1 MELRDYQIECR
12 QAIRDGYREGV
23 RRALV
28 VLPTG
33 AGKTV
38 VFASLPAYFR
48 MRNRMLV
55 LAHRDE
61 LVEQARAKFQQI
73 DAGLPVGVEKAELR
87 APPGARVVVA
97 SVQTLGRA
105 GSDRLRALDPDA
117 FKLLVIDEAHHAIAS
132 SYRRILDHF
141 GIFEAGTDKL
151 LVGFTATPYRGDK
164 RGLGEVFER
173 IVYSRSIGEMI
184 QKGVLCDLAGFRVS
198 TETDLTDVATRRGDF
213 TIDELS
219 KRVNEAHRNSIVVRA
234 YRELVPGRRCLV
246 FCADVAH
253 ARELAA
259 MFQREGV
266 PARAVWGEM
275 PEAERRGAL
284 TDLRE
289 GRAPV
294 ITNCNVLTEGFDEP
308 SIEAILMARPTQSPL
323 LYTQMVGRGTRTHPG
338 KKELTV
344 IDVVDNTRRHRL
356 FTLPRM
362 FGLREDFD
370 LRGERA
376 RQLQLRLEHAAR
388 RFPAL
393 DLTRIGTPDDLRL
406 VVDPVRMIVRG
417 LAEEVQRWSRFCW
430 VKMPDGSFWLDLG
443 EAGRLTIRE
452 NLLDRYE
459 ILHGGHAVDA
469 QKRLEGAFRRADA
482 YVARQFPALV
492 RLLGQDLAWRHEPAT
507 EKQRE
512 ILRRLGIRAEEG
524 LTKGEAALMI
534 STSRLRRAVQARPV
548 AKIVVEKSQN

>member
-1 MELRDYQIECR
+1 MKLRDYQLECR
-12 QAIRDGYREGV
+12 QAIHDAYREGV

-38 VFASLPAYFR
+38 VFASLPGYFR
-48 MRNRMLV
+48 IRNRMLV

-61 LVEQARAKFQQI
+61 LVEQARAKFVQA
-73 DAGLPVGVEKAELR
+73 DPRLVVGVEKAETR
-87 APPGARVVVA
+87 APPDARVVVA

-105 GSDRLRALDPDA
+105 GSPRLRALDPDA
-117 FKLLVIDEAHHAIAS
+117 FKLIVIDEAHHAVAS

-141 GIFEAGTDKL
+141 GLFDAATEKL
-151 LVGFTATPYRGDK
+151 LLGFTATPYRGDK

-198 TETDLTDVATRRGDF
+198 TETDLTGVGTRLGDF
-213 TIDELS
+213 TIDELAR
-219 KRVNEAHRNSIVVRA
+219 RVNEAHRNRIVIRA
-234 YRELVPGRRCLV
+234 YRKLTPGRRCLV

-253 ARELAA
+253 ARELAS
-259 MFQREGV
+259 MFQGEGIA
-266 PARAVWGEM
+266 ARAVWGEM
-275 PEAERRGAL
+275 PAAERKEAL
-284 TDLRE
+284 ADLRE
-289 GRAPV
+289 GRVLV

-323 LYTQMVGRGTRTHPG
+323 MYTQMVGRGTRPNRG
-338 KKELTV
+338 KAHLTV

-356 FTLPRM
+356 FTLPMM
-362 FGLREDFD
+362 FGLRDDFD
-370 LRGERA
+370 LKGERA

-393 DLTRIGTPDDLRL
+393 DLTRIASSDDLRL

-417 LAEEVQRWSRFCW
+417 LADEVQRHSRLCW

-443 EAGRLTIRE
+443 EAGRLAIRE
-452 NLLDRYE
+452 NLLDQYE
-459 ILHGGHAVDA
+459 ILHGGRTVDV
-469 QKRLEGAFRRADA
+469 QKRLDRAFRRADA
-482 YVARQFPALV
+482 IVARQFPGLV
-492 RLLGQDLAWRHEPAT
+492 KLLRQDLAWRHDPAT
-507 EKQRE
+507 PKQLE
-512 ILRRLGIRAEEG
+512 TLRRVGIRPGEG
-524 LTKGEAALMI
+524 VTKGEAALMI
-534 STSRLRRAVQARPV
+534 STSRLRRAVQRQEV
-548 AKIVVEKSQN
+548 DHGG